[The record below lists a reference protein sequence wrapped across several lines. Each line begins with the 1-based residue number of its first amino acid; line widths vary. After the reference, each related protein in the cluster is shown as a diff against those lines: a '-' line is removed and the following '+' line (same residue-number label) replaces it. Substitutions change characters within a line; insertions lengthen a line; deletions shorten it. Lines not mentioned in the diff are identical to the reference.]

1 MKTALTLLAVAAI
14 LVPPILSAGQSPADP
29 GNPVV
34 RAGIQE
40 SDSELTPDVQIHV
53 QRGDLLRSQLRF
65 ADAAVEYR
73 RAADVVRREGHLP
86 SGTTWMLANAYFN
99 DGNLVGAAV
108 ALDQLT
114 VEAGRVGDLAVEALA
129 LFNAAWLNGKAGR
142 KTETASRVAR
152 LETLLRSPYMPVA
165 IRDHLSSWL
174 KTSKELAALEPV
186 S

>member
-1 MKTALTLLAVAAI
+1 MKTALTLLAVVT
-14 LVPPILSAGQSPADP
+14 LVVPPNLSAKQLSAEP

-34 RAGIQE
+34 RAGIPE
-40 SDSELTPDVQIHV
+40 SDSELTSGVKVHV
-53 QRGDLLRSQLRF
+53 QRGDLLRGELRF

-73 RAADVVRREGHLP
+73 RAADVARREGHLS

-99 DGNLVGAAV
+99 DGNLFGAAA

-114 VEAGRVGDLAVEALA
+114 TEAARVGDLAVEALA
-129 LFNAAWLNGKAGR
+129 IFNSAWLNGKGGR
-142 KTETASRVAR
+142 KSETAARVAR
-152 LETLLRSPYMPVA
+152 LEILLRSPYMPVA

-174 KTSKELAALEPV
+174 KTSKELATLEPA